1 MIKILLWVLCAGC
14 LSSLVTYIVM
24 CDQRA
29 KKQQKKRV
37 ARFVTRM
44 KKLVKEGKTENIER
58 SIKIFSAQC
67 MGFYP
72 KVFLGF
78 KQAEFSDIADA
89 VLDID
94 SQKFAYGQFQDNGI
108 GALPSPDSMREYKS
122 ESEIHKRIVENFRK
136 IIFV

>member
-1 MIKILLWVLCAGC
+1 M
-14 LSSLVTYIVM
+14 S
-24 CDQRA
+24 
-29 KKQQKKRV
+29 
-37 ARFVTRM
+37 
-44 KKLVKEGKTENIER
+44 
-58 SIKIFSAQC
+58 
-67 MGFYP
+67 FYP

-89 VLDID
+89 ILDAD